1 MSTRKKEWGDL
12 TLSIENGQATLAWGN
27 NVNIELGECENINRL
42 YDILPTRFI
51 EHDGYSFTGW
61 DTAQLDAAL
70 AFRMWQS
77 GDADSIDTCRVE
89 VEEWFVEE
97 VRDFLEAKKRRKD
110 EEVVIPASSRRLL
123 GSVA

>member
-12 TLSIENGQATLAWGN
+12 TLSIENGQATLTWSEY
-27 NVNIELGECENINRL
+27 VHISLGVCESIHRL
-42 YDILPTRFI
+42 DDILPTRFVA
-51 EHDGYSFTGW
+51 HDGYSFTGW